1 MAGYFSTFIIE
12 WQCLKP
18 HIYNEEHGFEELVAN
33 NHRDAVEQFES
44 LNPDYKVIDI
54 KLKTD

>member
-1 MAGYFSTFIIE
+1 MAGFFGTFIIE

-18 HIYNEEHGFEELVAN
+18 HIYNEEHGFVEIMASNEN
-33 NHRDAVEQFES
+33 DAVERFES
-44 LNPDYKVIDI
+44 LNPDYKVIDV